1 MKPTPY
7 LLTLSCL
14 CLMGLGGFS
23 KAGETLQDHS
33 SITQAVEAFL
43 MNQPG
48 LNNNPEQIE
57 INIGHIDSRLQL
69 NACDLPLETFLAPG
83 HKALGKTTVGIR
95 CQSPKPWALYV
106 PATIDRYA
114 LVYQT
119 TGALPKGHIL
129 RQQDITT
136 IKANLARLNYGYFT
150 DEKALIGKQ
159 ISRRINQAK
168 ILTPNLVKA
177 PLLVKRGENVDLV
190 AESGH
195 YAIRMSGQAMMN
207 GSRGDKI
214 RVKNLSSQRI
224 IEGVVT
230 ERGEVTVLN

>member
-1 MKPTPY
+1 MA
-7 LLTLSCL
+7 
-14 CLMGLGGFS
+14 GVS
-23 KAGETLQDHS
+23 KAGTPLQDHA
-33 SITQAVEAFL
+33 SIATAVETFL
-43 MNQPG
+43 KNQPG
-48 LNNNPEQIE
+48 LDDPEQVE
-57 INIGHIDSRLQL
+57 INVGHIDSRLQL
-69 NACDLPLETFLAPG
+69 HACDAPLETFLAPG
-83 HKALGKTTVGIR
+83 HKTLGKTTVGVR

-106 PATIDRYA
+106 PANIDRYA

-129 RQQDITT
+129 RQQDINT

-150 DEKALIGKQ
+150 DKNALIGKQ
-159 ISRRINQAK
+159 TSRRISQTK
-168 ILTPNLVKA
+168 ILTPNLVKD
-177 PLLVKRGENVDLV
+177 PLLVKRGENVDLI

-207 GSRGDKI
+207 GSRGDRI

>member
-1 MKPTPY
+1 MKLTPP
-7 LLTLSCL
+7 LLILYCL
-14 CLMGLGGFS
+14 FLMGITGIS
-23 KAGETLQDHS
+23 KAGEPLQGHS
-33 SITQAVEAFL
+33 SIIAEVETFL
-43 MNQPG
+43 KNQPG
-48 LNNNPEQIE
+48 FDDPEQIE
-57 INIGHIDSRLQL
+57 INVGHIDSRLQL
-69 NACDLPLETFLAPG
+69 HACDAPLETFLAPG
-83 HKALGKTTVGIR
+83 HKMLGKTTVGVR

-106 PATIDRYA
+106 PASIDRYS

-119 TGALPKGHIL
+119 TGALPKGHII
-129 RQQDITT
+129 RQQDIST

-150 DEKALIGKQ
+150 DAKALIGKQ
-159 ISRRINQAK
+159 TSRRINQTK
-168 ILTPNLVKA
+168 ILTPNLVKD
-177 PLLVKRGENVDLV
+177 PLLVKRGEHVDLI

-207 GSRGDKI
+207 GSRGDRI